1 LVVCEVVV
9 MRVHQ
14 NIVLDGQDI
23 GERSSLRYSK
33 FCNEGKWDNFIAPLL
48 PEDCSEMTFVEIGCN
63 AGLFLRMAT
72 EWGFQR
78 VVGVEA
84 DKNAYQMG
92 IKYRDSLGLNYRIHH
107 AEVGEQFDF
116 TLLPAADVVLMA
128 NVHYY
133 MHIRQLVYVLDH
145 LLHKARRCVIVSIQ
159 KPRGLLWKGRRDL
172 AAVRGYFADWQEIG
186 SVPTISPDGDPH
198 PRSMYSIAFASK
210 IERVD
215 IAGIR
220 ARQEYH
226 PADAKA
232 SKDFINKCLHRI
244 FDVRSTRYY
253 HRELRTDLR
262 RSPHPGQPDAF
273 ERVQDK
279 KDLIRDIRDNG
290 IKNPI
295 LIDSDGKLLDGVHR
309 LLTMEVMGYK
319 TILARRVNVKREGQD
334 A

>member
-1 LVVCEVVV
+1 

-63 AGLFLRMAT
+63 AGLFLRLAT
-72 EWGFQR
+72 ERGFSR

-84 DKNAYQMG
+84 DKNAYRTA
-92 IKYRDSLGLNYRIHH
+92 IKYRDSLGMSYRIHH
-107 AEVGEQFDF
+107 ALVGEQFNFD
-116 TLLPAADVVLMA
+116 LLPAADVVLMA

-133 MHIRQLVYVLDH
+133 MTIPQFIYVLDH
-145 LLHKARRCVIVSIQ
+145 LIHKVRRCIIVSIHR
-159 KPRGLLWKGRRDL
+159 PRSKFWLAGRDL
-172 AAVRGYFADWQEIG
+172 SAVRGKFAEWQEV
-186 SVPTISPDGDPH
+186 SYVPTVEAEGDPH
-198 PRSMYSIAFASK
+198 PRPMYSVAFDSK
-210 IERVD
+210 IARISIEGV
-215 IAGIR
+215 R
-220 ARQEYH
+220 ALQEYH
-226 PADAKA
+226 LADAKV

-273 ERVQDK
+273 ERVQVK
-279 KDLIRDIRDNG
+279 KGLIRDIRDNG
-290 IKNPI
+290 MKEPI

-309 LLTMEVMGYK
+309 LLTLEVMGCK
-319 TILARRVNVKREGQD
+319 TILARRVNVKRGGIGV
-334 A
+334 

>member
-1 LVVCEVVV
+1 

-14 NIVLDGQDI
+14 NIVLNGQDI

-72 EWGFQR
+72 ERGFQR
-78 VVGVEA
+78 VVGVES

-92 IKYRDSLGLNYRIHH
+92 IKYRDSLGLNYRIHR

-116 TLLPAADVVLMA
+116 TLLPAADVVLLA

-133 MHIRQLVYVLDH
+133 MHIRQFVYVLDH
-145 LLHKARRCVIVSIQ
+145 LIHKARRCVVVSIQ
-159 KPRGLLWKGRRDL
+159 KPRGLLWKASRDV
-172 AAVRGYFADWQEIG
+172 AAVRGKFADWQEIG

-198 PRSMYSIAFASK
+198 PRSMYSVAFASK
-210 IERVD
+210 IKRVSID
-215 IAGIR
+215 RIR
-220 ARQEYH
+220 ALQNNNSR
-226 PADAKA
+226 DAKIN
-232 SKDFINKCLHRI
+232 KDFIGKCLYQKT
-244 FDVRSTRYY
+244 DVRNTGYY
-253 HRELRTDLR
+253 KRELWKETKRQNPPAAEIVLK
-262 RSPHPGQPDAF
+262 
-273 ERVQDK
+273 RVQDK